1 VVNGKDLLDILAYQ
15 KELTDMDKRI
25 QYAFE
30 NSKILK
36 WPKQLLSSF
45 GSSEIHYYVLTEPV
59 YQEFSK
65 NVTETVVREGK
76 VSWFPP
82 QLLTPDYIL
91 RIEGFSD
98 EARSAFS
105 SLAKEMP
112 DLASILYRFHFKR
125 EVDSMNFVSGSL
137 ESVAN
142 KISRDIDKRNDH
154 LAAIIKGVVDLWDI
168 SLSKFI
174 LDMMTR
180 SAHQSQFP
188 ELRKR
193 GLISYNQF
201 GQQVISR
208 DTQGIPVVA
217 KKEIESMFDMVKNGD
232 MEPKDLKKELDRW
245 GLFDLYQDRFFDLF
259 RRR

>member
-1 VVNGKDLLDILAYQ
+1 
-15 KELTDMDKRI
+15 MDKRI

-30 NSKILK
+30 NSEVLK

-45 GSSEIHYYVLTEPV
+45 GSSEVHYHVLTEPV
-59 YQEFSK
+59 YQEFTK
-65 NVTETVVREGK
+65 GVIETVVREGK
-76 VSWFPP
+76 VSWYRP

-91 RIEGFSD
+91 RIEGFSE

-105 SLAKEMP
+105 SLANEMP
-112 DLASILYRFHFKR
+112 DIASILYRFQFKR

-137 ESVAN
+137 ESVAD
-142 KISRDIDKRNDH
+142 KISRDIDKRGDN
-154 LAAIIKGVVDLWDI
+154 LSAVIKGVGDLWDI

-180 SAHQSQFP
+180 SARKSQFP

-201 GQQVISR
+201 GQQVVSK
-208 DTQGIPVVA
+208 DNSGIPLVA
-217 KKEIESMFDMVKNGD
+217 KREIESMFEKVKSGE
-232 MEPKDLKKELDRW
+232 MEPKDLKRELDRW
-245 GLFDLYQDRFFDLF
+245 GLFEIYQDRFFDLF

>member
-1 VVNGKDLLDILAYQ
+1 
-15 KELTDMDKRI
+15 MDERI

-36 WPKQLLSSF
+36 WPKQLLSSY
-45 GSSEIHYYVLTEPV
+45 GSSEVHYHVLTEPV
-59 YQEFSK
+59 YKEFSK
-65 NVTETVVREGK
+65 NITETVVREGK
-76 VSWFPP
+76 VSWFRP
-82 QLLTPDYIL
+82 QLLTPSYIL

-98 EARSAFS
+98 EARNAL
-105 SLAKEMP
+105 LALANEMP

-137 ESVAN
+137 EAVAD
-142 KISRDIDKRNDH
+142 KISHDIDKRNDN
-154 LAAIIKGVVDLWDI
+154 LSTVIKGVGDLWDI

-174 LDMMTR
+174 LYMMTK
-180 SAHQSQFP
+180 SAHKSQFP

-193 GLISYNQF
+193 GLVSTNQY
-201 GQQVISR
+201 GQQVVSR
-208 DTQGIPVVA
+208 DNQGIPIVA

-232 MEPKDLKKELDRW
+232 MEPKELKRELDRW
-245 GLFDLYQDRFFDLF
+245 GLFDIYQDRFFDLF

>member
-1 VVNGKDLLDILAYQ
+1 
-15 KELTDMDKRI
+15 MDKRI

-30 NSKILK
+30 NSEVLK

-45 GSSEIHYYVLTEPV
+45 GSSEVHYHVLTEPV
-59 YQEFSK
+59 YQEFTK
-65 NVTETVVREGK
+65 GVIETVVREGK
-76 VSWFPP
+76 VSWYRP
-82 QLLTPDYIL
+82 QLLTPDYIV

-105 SLAKEMP
+105 SLANEMP
-112 DLASILYRFHFKR
+112 DIASILYRFQFKR

-137 ESVAN
+137 ESVADN
-142 KISRDIDKRNDH
+142 ISRDIDKRGDN
-154 LAAIIKGVVDLWDI
+154 LSAVIKGVGDLWDI

-180 SAHQSQFP
+180 SARKSQFP

-201 GQQVISR
+201 GQQVVSK
-208 DTQGIPVVA
+208 DNSGIPIVA
-217 KKEIESMFDMVKNGD
+217 KREIEAMFEKVKSGE
-232 MEPKDLKKELDRW
+232 MEPKDLKRELDRW
-245 GLFDLYQDRFFDLF
+245 GLFEIYQDRFFDLF
-259 RRR
+259 KRR

>member
-1 VVNGKDLLDILAYQ
+1 
-15 KELTDMDKRI
+15 MDKRI

-30 NSKILK
+30 NSEVLK

-45 GSSEIHYYVLTEPV
+45 GSSEVHYHVLTEPV
-59 YQEFSK
+59 YQEFTK
-65 NVTETVVREGK
+65 GVIETVVREGK
-76 VSWFPP
+76 VSWYRP

-98 EARSAFS
+98 EARKAFS
-105 SLAKEMP
+105 SLANEMP
-112 DLASILYRFHFKR
+112 DIASILYRFQFKR

-137 ESVAN
+137 ESVAD
-142 KISRDIDKRNDH
+142 KISKDIDKRGDN
-154 LAAIIKGVVDLWDI
+154 LSAVIKGVGDLWDI

-180 SAHQSQFP
+180 SARQSQFP
-188 ELRKR
+188 ELTKK

-201 GQQVISR
+201 GQQVIAK
-208 DTQGIPVVA
+208 DNKGIPVVA
-217 KKEIESMFDMVKNGD
+217 RREIESMFQKVKNGD
-232 MEPKDLKKELDRW
+232 MEPKDLKREIDRW
-245 GLFDLYQDRFFDLF
+245 GLFEIYQDRFFDLF

>member
-1 VVNGKDLLDILAYQ
+1 
-15 KELTDMDKRI
+15 MDKRI

-45 GSSEIHYYVLTEPV
+45 GSSEVHYHVLTEPV

-65 NVTETVVREGK
+65 NTTETVVREGK
-76 VSWFPP
+76 VSWFRP
-82 QLLTPDYIL
+82 QLLTPSYIL

-98 EARSAFS
+98 EARNAFS
-105 SLAKEMP
+105 AMANEMP

-137 ESVAN
+137 EAVAD
-142 KISRDIDKRNDH
+142 KISHDIDRRNDH
-154 LAAIIKGVVDLWDI
+154 LSTVIKGVGDLWDI

-174 LDMMTR
+174 LYMMTR
-180 SAHQSQFP
+180 SAHESQFP
-188 ELRKR
+188 ELRKK
-193 GLISYNQF
+193 GLVSYNQY

-208 DTQGIPVVA
+208 DHQGVPIVA
-217 KKEIESMFDMVKNGD
+217 KKEIESMFDMVKSGE
-232 MEPKDLKKELDRW
+232 MEPKDLKRELDRW
-245 GLFDLYQDRFFDLF
+245 GLFEVYQDRFFDLF